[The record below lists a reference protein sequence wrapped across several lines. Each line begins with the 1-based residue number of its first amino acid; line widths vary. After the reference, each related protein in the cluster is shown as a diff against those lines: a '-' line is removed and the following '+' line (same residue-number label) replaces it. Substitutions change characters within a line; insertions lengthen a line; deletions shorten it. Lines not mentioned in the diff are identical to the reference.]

1 MNVSVDDDAVYEID
15 LGRKELAILLTAVAL
30 SAAVIFFAG
39 MTWGR
44 SLVPPVV
51 VAETPTQRDLEL
63 KAEPPA
69 PSPPKAAQAT
79 QAPAVEAR
87 VAQAP
92 PPGDYAVQVLATRAR
107 QQAEDILRRLERG
120 GYLAYVN
127 TSGTGTSPLY
137 RVRVGTFADR
147 QAAQLVVD
155 RLRQE
160 EALSGFVIRAR
171 DAGRQ

>member
-1 MNVSVDDDAVYEID
+1 MNVSVDDEVVYEID
-15 LGRKELAILLTAVAL
+15 LGRKELAILLAAVVV
-30 SAAVIFFAG
+30 SSVVIFFAG

-44 SLVPPVV
+44 HLDSPVV
-51 VAETPTQRDLEL
+51 VAEAPTQRDA
-63 KAEPPA
+63 KPKVEPPA
-69 PSPPKAAQAT
+69 PPPASSAKAT
-79 QAPAVEAR
+79 PAPAAEAP

-107 QQAEDILRRLERG
+107 QQAEDILRRLEQR

-127 TSGTGTSPLY
+127 TSGTGASPLY
-137 RVRVGTFADR
+137 RVRVGTFAN
-147 QAAQLVVD
+147 QQGAQFVVE

-171 DAGRQ
+171 DARRQ